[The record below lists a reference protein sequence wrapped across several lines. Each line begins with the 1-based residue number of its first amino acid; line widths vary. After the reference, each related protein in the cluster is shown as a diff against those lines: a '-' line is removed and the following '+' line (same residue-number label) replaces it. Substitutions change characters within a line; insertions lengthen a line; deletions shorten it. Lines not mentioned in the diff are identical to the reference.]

1 MDLYM
6 IRHGESLANFTGT
19 HAGWAPVP
27 LTEKGEAQAEAAR
40 RHVRNLT
47 FDRLYVSD
55 VRRAQQTADILFPG
69 VPHVQHHH
77 PRNQQHLDARKDLRR
92 HDRPVRRTLPR
103 LP

>member
-55 VRRAQQTADILFPG
+55 VRR
-69 VPHVQHHH
+69 
-77 PRNQQHLDARKDLRR
+77 R
-92 HDRPVRRTLPR
+92 RRTFCSPAFRARSTPSSAKSTTPR
-103 LP
+103 CAERPATT

>member
-40 RHVRNLT
+40 RHATHRGT
-47 FDRLYVSD
+47 
-55 VRRAQQTADILFPG
+55 
-69 VPHVQHHH
+69 
-77 PRNQQHLDARKDLRR
+77 
-92 HDRPVRRTLPR
+92 
-103 LP
+103 

>member
-6 IRHGESLANFTGT
+6 IRHGESLANFTDT

-55 VRRAQQTADILFPG
+55 VRRAQQTADELLRELEQIE
-69 VPHVQHHH
+69 
-77 PRNQQHLDARKDLRR
+77 RSLDEQRRLRQNA
-92 HDRPVRRTLPR
+92 
-103 LP
+103 